1 MITGPLFWL
10 GAVALGDAADG
21 RVQSFCL
28 TPGGAAWLSDKAPAD
43 LPRPAHLAM
52 GEDFVVAAPLLLPL
66 LDRFRLLRFTEPA
79 QPKDLEGLQDLRG
92 LSPGMPSAT
101 RHRITRG
108 SLARARS
115 TGVKGDAILQ
125 FLQRASGGRV
135 PPRVAAGL
143 TRWDQHGGAVRIQ
156 RGAVL
161 RV

>member
-1 MITGPLFWL
+1 
-10 GAVALGDAADG
+10 
-21 RVQSFCL
+21 
-28 TPGGAAWLSDKAPAD
+28 
-43 LPRPAHLAM
+43 
-52 GEDFVVAAPLLLPL
+52 
-66 LDRFRLLRFTEPA
+66 
-79 QPKDLEGLQDLRG
+79 
-92 LSPGMPSAT
+92 MPSAT

-108 SLARARS
+108 SLARARN

-161 RV
+161 RVEDAAVLANLRADPAVAPLLGDLLSAQAVLVSEPNLRKLQHALEELGYTTRVE